1 MLKKQNYHHLRIKH
15 PRTIILFLISEN
27 CSVMA
32 RNTHLPLY
40 DDFLDLFI
48 NHEVNN
54 WQAKDFWEKMLT
66 SRPNMPK
73 TAKRRMYSG
82 LKILLNFKYLEAD
95 PTTSSKNS
103 FRYKETPRLN
113 DLRNKYKKQK
123 LQDIFMSKKSD
134 LLTELEEKENNIEF
148 LNNLLSNDA
157 TLEKYFITHKHE
169 IEKKINSNIKLME
182 DILS

>member
-1 MLKKQNYHHLRIKH
+1 
-15 PRTIILFLISEN
+15 
-27 CSVMA
+27 
-32 RNTHLPLY
+32 
-40 DDFLDLFI
+40 
-48 NHEVNN
+48 
-54 WQAKDFWEKMLT
+54 
-66 SRPNMPK
+66 
-73 TAKRRMYSG
+73 MYSG

-95 PTTSSKNS
+95 PKKKKKNS

-169 IEKKINSNIKLME
+169 IEKNIKK
-182 DILS
+182 

>member
-1 MLKKQNYHHLRIKH
+1 
-15 PRTIILFLISEN
+15 
-27 CSVMA
+27 MA

-82 LKILLNFKYLEAD
+82 LKILLDFEYLEVN
-95 PTTSSKNS
+95 PTASSKYS
-103 FRYKETPRLN
+103 FRYKETSRLN
-113 DLRNKYKKQK
+113 DLRKQ
-123 LQDIFMSKKSD
+123 
-134 LLTELEEKENNIEF
+134 
-148 LNNLLSNDA
+148 
-157 TLEKYFITHKHE
+157 
-169 IEKKINSNIKLME
+169 
-182 DILS
+182 

>member
-1 MLKKQNYHHLRIKH
+1 
-15 PRTIILFLISEN
+15 
-27 CSVMA
+27 MA

-113 DLRNKYKKQK
+113 DLRNKYKKQNFK
-123 LQDIFMSKKSD
+123 IFLCQKKV
-134 LLTELEEKENNIEF
+134 I
-148 LNNLLSNDA
+148 
-157 TLEKYFITHKHE
+157 Y
-169 IEKKINSNIKLME
+169 
-182 DILS
+182 